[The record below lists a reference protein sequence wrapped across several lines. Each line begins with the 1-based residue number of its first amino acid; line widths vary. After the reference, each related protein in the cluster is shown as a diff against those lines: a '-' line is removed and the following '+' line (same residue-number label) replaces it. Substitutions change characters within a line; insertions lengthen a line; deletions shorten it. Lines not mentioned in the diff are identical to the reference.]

1 MKAIE
6 QFFDELPFTPPL
18 FTTPKGD
25 AVVHLTLQRDGSVCV
40 RWLASLQ
47 RGAGRAALAAIVKAA
62 DRHGVTLEL
71 MAKPERP
78 PGEGKR
84 MTPDEL
90 EAFYG
95 GFGFVVTRRDSGG
108 FRPHGASGRRFR
120 IVLGS

>member
-1 MKAIE
+1 
-6 QFFDELPFTPPL
+6 
-18 FTTPKGD
+18 
-25 AVVHLTLQRDGSVCV
+25 
-40 RWLASLQ
+40 
-47 RGAGRAALAAIVKAA
+47 
-62 DRHGVTLEL
+62 

-108 FRPHGASGRRFR
+108 FAHMVRAAAAFG
-120 IVLGS
+120 